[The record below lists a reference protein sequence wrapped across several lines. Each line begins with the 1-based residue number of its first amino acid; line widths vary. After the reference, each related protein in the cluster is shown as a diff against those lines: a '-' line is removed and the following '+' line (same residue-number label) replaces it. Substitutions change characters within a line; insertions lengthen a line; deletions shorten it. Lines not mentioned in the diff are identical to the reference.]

1 MSGNERTMT
10 AAPEVVLR
18 LDRGGEARV
27 VRAAGDRLALRATH
41 PAAPGT
47 RLAAQLPDGRALRL
61 KILRCVRDGGEFVLE
76 TKLFD
81 ASRELRRWLAE
92 HG

>member
-1 MSGNERTMT
+1 MT
-10 AAPEVVLR
+10 TASEVTLR

-27 VRAAGDRLALRATH
+27 ARVQGDRLELRAAQ

-61 KILRCVRDGGEFVLE
+61 KVLRCVRDGGEFVLE

-81 ASRELRRWLAE
+81 APRELRLWLAE